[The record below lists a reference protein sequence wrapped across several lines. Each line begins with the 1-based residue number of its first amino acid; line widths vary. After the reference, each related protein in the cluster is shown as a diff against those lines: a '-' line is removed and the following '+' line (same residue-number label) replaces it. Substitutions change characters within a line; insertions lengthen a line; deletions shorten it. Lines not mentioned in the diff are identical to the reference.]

1 MERVTFKAYK
11 KANRG
16 LGATVPISKVTK
28 VIPNKK
34 KVVERFHRKN
44 WE

>member
-1 MERVTFKAYK
+1 MERTTLKAYK

-16 LGATVPISKVTK
+16 LGTALSISKVTK

-34 KVVERFHRKN
+34 KVIEPFKRKN